1 MKIFILIFRLN
12 KCLFR
17 QNYEIF
23 PYRTS
28 FSYKNRTFA
37 HIKQQAGLSLALE
50 CGRKVR
56 ATQSIL
62 LPNRKLS
69 ARAE

>member
-1 MKIFILIFRLN
+1 MEEYAKTMKQFQYIYYLFPNYFNYFCTNKSSRPVCRTHIL
-12 KCLFR
+12 
-17 QNYEIF
+17 
-23 PYRTS
+23 
-28 FSYKNRTFA
+28 
-37 HIKQQAGLSLALE
+37 

-69 ARAE
+69 ARV